1 MLNMLYENLKEAKY
15 MNSICSEEEL
25 EWLANVDFSMYEG
38 KYVAIVGKK
47 VAAFGDNA
55 KLVWEEAKRKFPGS
69 EPIIE
74 KVPKGD
80 LLIY

>member
-1 MLNMLYENLKEAKY
+1 MYNA
-15 MNSICSEEEL
+15 EEI

-38 KYVAIVGKK
+38 KYVATVGKK